1 MKRLE
6 RCPEQEMLSLLSRA
20 QLTFMMDRQMVA
32 LHNEQ
37 VAYFSQKGNSAPDDP
52 SVLGKEHKDVFLSRF
67 ILVSCFVL
75 LSPNRAFY
83 LDQSHMPAS
92 SAPKAAIIDKVS
104 VALQLRLG

>member
-20 QLTFMMDRQMVA
+20 QLTFMIDRQMAA

-37 VAYFSQKGNSAPDDP
+37 VAYFSQKGNIAPDDP

-67 ILVSCFVL
+67 IFVSCFVL
-75 LSPNRAFY
+75 FSPTGLFIWTSPTC
-83 LDQSHMPAS
+83 QPALH
-92 SAPKAAIIDKVS
+92 PKPRS
-104 VALQLRLG
+104 